1 MGRVTQVFSKAEVR
15 WHVIKSQVR
24 SKLIS
29 IVRKTEVFRKTW
41 LRLMVI
47 NIQVRSKLVIMV
59 RVSDVV
65 RKTDLRLMVIKT
77 QVRLKLVSMA
87 ESLKCSTRLQQDE
100 RWLRIMWDQ
109 SCSLTEILVILQI
122 DTSSELS
129 RVFVSFYL
137 IDALLNTS
145 VTLPIVLALILPT
158 FYLTAASQ

>member
-1 MGRVTQVFSKAEVR
+1 MKGDKDSSKIKASNNGQSVTQMFSKAEVR
-15 WHVIKSQVR
+15 WNVIKSQVR

-109 SCSLTEILVILQI
+109 SCSLTEILVTLPI
-122 DTSSELS
+122 DTS
-129 RVFVSFYL
+129 
-137 IDALLNTS
+137 ILL
-145 VTLPIVLALILPT
+145 
-158 FYLTAASQ
+158 LTYWTPQWLCPLY